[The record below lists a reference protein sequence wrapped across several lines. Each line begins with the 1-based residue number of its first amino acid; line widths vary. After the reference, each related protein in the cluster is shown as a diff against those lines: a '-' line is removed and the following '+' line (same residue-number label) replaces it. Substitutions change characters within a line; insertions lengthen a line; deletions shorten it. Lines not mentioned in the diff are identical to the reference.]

1 MSGDEGQPD
10 PAGSPLGYPSATV
23 PATMGAMR
31 AEWLDLYDAELH
43 PVIRFVMKSGPASLE
58 DARDAAHEA
67 FLESWRLMSTRPGDW
82 SAVMN
87 PRAWLRTVALRR
99 SRRPPGSR
107 NRPPL
112 DTCADLPDV
121 AAVSLDPGE
130 FTAQVQAV
138 LAVLA
143 ELRQL
148 DPEARE
154 VMAYLTDGF
163 PAAAIGEAM
172 GITEQRARDVIR
184 RARAHLRR
192 RLAAPVAERRQPQ

>member
-1 MSGDEGQPD
+1 MSPGEARPD
-10 PAGSPLGYPSATV
+10 PAGSPPGFPSVAV
-23 PATMGAMR
+23 PAIMGAMR
-31 AEWLDLYDAELH
+31 AAWLDLYDAELH
-43 PVIRFVMKSGPASLE
+43 LVIRFVMKSGPAGLE

-67 FLESWRLMSTRPGDW
+67 FLESWRLMNTRPGDW
-82 SAVMN
+82 SAVRN

-99 SRRPPGSR
+99 LRRPPGPR
-107 NRPPL
+107 NRPL
-112 DTCADLPDV
+112 LTTGADLPDV
-121 AAVSLDPGE
+121 PAPALDPGE
-130 FTAQVQAV
+130 FTAQVQ
-138 LAVLA
+138 AVLA

-184 RARAHLRR
+184 RARADLKRS
-192 RLAAPVAERRQPQ
+192 LAAAPVAERRQPR